1 MKIFSFS
8 KQQYRYPYFSA
19 PFFGDRGQERTVGN
33 GILCSSAAGGTENS
47 MYFDANDFAARL
59 QTLRKAQGMTQ
70 EELAEALRA
79 HGMVV
84 TQATVSRDIKEMHLL
99 KVLAEDGNYR
109 YATIDKNDQ
118 GVGDRLIRMLS
129 DSVVDINSANNP
141 IVIKT
146 LSGSAHVAAEAVDSL
161 HWPEV
166 LGTVAGDN
174 TILIIVRSN
183 DEVDAV
189 IRRFKNIVR

>member
-1 MKIFSFS
+1 MKAKRQALIREIVESQS
-8 KQQYRYPYFSA
+8 IQ
-19 PFFGDRGQERTVGN
+19 
-33 GILCSSAAGGTENS
+33 
-47 MYFDANDFAARL
+47 
-59 QTLRKAQGMTQ
+59 TQ
-70 EELAEALRA
+70 EELAEALRV

-84 TQATVSRDIKEMHLL
+84 TQATVSRDIKEI
-99 KVLAEDGNYR
+99 AEDGVYR
-109 YATIDKNDQ
+109 YAMIDKNDQ

-129 DSVVDINSANNP
+129 DSVVDINSANNL